1 MKTTWK
7 QTLYIHWENTDISGK
22 LSLSGLGQLLI
33 NTATQHAENLGFGYK
48 ELKNQNLNWVLFRM
62 NIEIIRRPKWNE
74 KITLTTWPAGI
85 SGLAG
90 LREFVM
96 HDEKQNILCKANSE
110 WLIIDL
116 SSRKPKRLNQF
127 EDILKFEQQEK
138 VFTATPPIA
147 NRKGNFNDLFSVV
160 IRHSDMDLNKHATAK
175 RYFNWMEDALY
186 QIHGEKEIELI
197 QITFFN
203 ETYLNET
210 VVLQIDDKK
219 TTVRGIKSNDGK
231 PAFMAAVKFNGTMI

>member
-7 QTLYIHWENTDISGK
+7 QALSVHWENTDVSGK

-48 ELKNQNLNWVLFRM
+48 ELKNNNLNWVLFRM
-62 NIEIIRRPKWNE
+62 NIQINRRPVWDE
-74 KITLTTWPAGI
+74 SITLTTWPAGI

-96 HDEKQNILCKANSE
+96 LDEEENTLCVANSE

-116 SSRKPKRLNQF
+116 QSRRPKRLNQF
-127 EDILKFEQQEK
+127 EHILKFEQQEK
-138 VFTATPPIA
+138 AFTATPPVA
-147 NRKGNFNDLFSVV
+147 NRKGNFSDLFSVT
-160 IRHSDMDLNKHATAK
+160 IRHSDMDLNGHATAR

-186 QIHGEKEIELI
+186 QIHGEKEIDLI

-203 ETYLNET
+203 ETYLDET
-210 VVLQIDDKK
+210 VILQADEEG
-219 TTVRGIKSNDGK
+219 TTIRGIKKSDGK
-231 PAFMAAVKFNGTMI
+231 PAFMAAVKYKA